1 MFVFDCSPEVLI
13 HDGVVVTLD
22 GHLLEVD
29 VEIVAAKNGGGALR
43 VHRGLNK
50 VGARIFKV
58 FRPSAQTGGKFAQPV
73 KKDKNFPILC
83 LLHIINN
90 IATFRAVALNTLS
103 LSLTDSQTSG
113 QNLRK

>member
-29 VEIVAAKNGGGALR
+29 VEVVAAKNRGGALR

-58 FRPSAQTGGKFAQPV
+58 FRASAQTGGEICK
-73 KKDKNFPILC
+73 
-83 LLHIINN
+83 
-90 IATFRAVALNTLS
+90 T
-103 LSLTDSQTSG
+103 
-113 QNLRK
+113 RK

>member
-43 VHRGLNK
+43 VHRGLDK

-73 KKDKNFPILC
+73 NKDKNFPVCIVSSTHHHQHRHLPSC
-83 LLHIINN
+83 GVEHPESFL
-90 IATFRAVALNTLS
+90 
-103 LSLTDSQTSG
+103 D
-113 QNLRK
+113 